1 MIYSETF
8 TFKKRY
14 TAREKKKDKKKVEKN
29 KARAEEKCRR
39 NQKKPRRA
47 KTVDTYFTK
56 RDEKSTDINQ
66 NNKYIYLSQHHVTVA

>member
-1 MIYSETF
+1 V
-8 TFKKRY
+8 KHLHLKRDIQ
-14 TAREKKKDKKKVEKN
+14 RERKRKTKRKSKKN

-66 NNKYIYLSQHHVTVA
+66 NYKKKKF